1 MKILISGTT
10 SGIGKATALLFL
22 NRGHEVY
29 GIDIKDSSI
38 NNNNYHH
45 FICDIRNKNE
55 LPLIEDVEILVN
67 SAGIFFPEE
76 DTIDVNLKGVINVC
90 EKYALNDKIKAVVNI
105 ASSSAR
111 NGSEFPMYAASK
123 GGLVTYSKNL
133 ALRISKYKATCN
145 TISPGG
151 VITKS
156 NDHILNNKKLYDAVL
171 KETLL
176 NKWAREEEIAEF
188 IYFIA
193 IVNKSMTGE
202 DILIDNGEMLKS
214 NFIW

>member
-1 MKILISGTT
+1 MKVLISGTT

-45 FICDIRNKNE
+45 FICDIRNKNG
-55 LPLIEDVEILVN
+55 LPLIEDVEVLVN

-171 KETLL
+171 NETLL
-176 NKWAREEEIAEF
+176 NKWATEDEIAEF